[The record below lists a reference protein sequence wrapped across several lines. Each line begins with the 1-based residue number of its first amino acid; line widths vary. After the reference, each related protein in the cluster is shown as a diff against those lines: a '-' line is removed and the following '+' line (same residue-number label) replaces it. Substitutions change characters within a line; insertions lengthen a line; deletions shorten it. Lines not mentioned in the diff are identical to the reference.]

1 LIFAADRSKRRP
13 SKKENPMPT
22 MSNQR
27 RKRIQARQRKARN
40 AEKREAKAVKRER
53 NAKPAA

>member
-1 LIFAADRSKRRP
+1 
-13 SKKENPMPT
+13 MPT

-40 AEKREAKAVKRER
+40 EEKRVAKAAKRER
-53 NAKPAA
+53 NGGSKTAKA

>member
-1 LIFAADRSKRRP
+1 
-13 SKKENPMPT
+13 MPT

-40 AEKREAKAVKRER
+40 TEKRVAKAAKRER
-53 NAKPAA
+53 NKNETSAA

>member
-1 LIFAADRSKRRP
+1 
-13 SKKENPMPT
+13 MPT

-40 AEKREAKAVKRER
+40 TEKRVAKAAKRAR
-53 NAKPAA
+53 NQAKSA

>member
-1 LIFAADRSKRRP
+1 
-13 SKKENPMPT
+13 MPT

-40 AEKREAKAVKRER
+40 ILKREAKAAKRER
-53 NAKPAA
+53 NKGK